1 MRYKI
6 TRILHS
12 GSSGIRGTD
21 RKDGRYPTRIGRIVD
36 LDISDLEIGSP
47 AFMTYVGTTS
57 FLQTSS
63 VVGIHSVLDSIVCIE
78 TINSIFELQKVEDQ

>member
-12 GSSGIRGTD
+12 GTRDIRGTD

-36 LDISDLEIGSP
+36 FDISDLEVGRP
-47 AFMTYVGTTS
+47 VFMPYVGTTS

-63 VVGIHSVLDSIVCIE
+63 VVGIHSVFDNIVCIE

>member
-12 GSSGIRGTD
+12 GSVGVRGTD
-21 RKDGRYPTRIGRIVD
+21 RKDGRYPTRIDKIVD
-36 LDISDLEIGSP
+36 LDISDLEIGRP

-63 VVGIHSVLDSIVCIE
+63 VVGVHSIFDNIVCIE
-78 TINSIFELQKVEDQ
+78 TINSIFELKKVE

>member
-1 MRYKI
+1 MWYKI

-12 GSSGIRGTD
+12 GSVGVRGTD
-21 RKDGRYPTRIGRIVD
+21 RKDGRYPTRIGKIVELD
-36 LDISDLEIGSP
+36 LSDLEVGRP
-47 AFMTYVGTTS
+47 AIMAYVGTMS

-63 VVGIHSVLDSIVCIE
+63 VVGIHSVFDNIVCIE